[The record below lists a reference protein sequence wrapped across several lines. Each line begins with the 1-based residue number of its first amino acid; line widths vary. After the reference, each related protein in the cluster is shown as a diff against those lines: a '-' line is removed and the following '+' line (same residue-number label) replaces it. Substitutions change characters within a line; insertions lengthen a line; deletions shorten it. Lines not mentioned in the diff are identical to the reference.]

1 MRTFAFL
8 LILLSL
14 LLSLAAAGP
23 AAADRT
29 LTVFAAASLTEF
41 LEEAE
46 TVFERAHPGVT
57 LRLNLAASSRCRIQ
71 IDQGAPADIFMSANP
86 NNMTPLVEANL
97 AESPTIFAHNRLV
110 IMTPGNNPANLRT
123 PADLARPSITLVT
136 CAPQTPIGRYTRTVI
151 DNMDRSGDYGP
162 NFGRRVLANVHS
174 EEPTVKGVVAK
185 VHLGEADAGIC
196 YASDVTPAV
205 RPDVRVID
213 IPDAVNV
220 IADYP
225 IAVLRNTRE
234 RNLAREFV
242 HFILSRE
249 GQQLLARHGFIPA
262 RPPSSD
268 DTRVGPNPS

>member
-23 AAADRT
+23 VAADRT
-29 LTVFAAASLTEF
+29 LTVFGAASLTEF
-41 LEEAE
+41 LGE
-46 TVFERAHPGVT
+46 TKTIFERAHPDVT
-57 LRLNLAASSRCRIQ
+57 LRLNLASSSRCRIQ
-71 IDQGAPADIFMSANP
+71 IEQGAPADVFLSANT

-110 IMTPGNNPANLRT
+110 IITPGNNPADLRT
-123 PADLARPSITLVT
+123 PADLAKPGIVLIT
-136 CAPQTPIGRYTRTVI
+136 CAPQVPIGRYTRTVI
-151 DNMDRSGDYGP
+151 DNMDCSGDYGP
-162 NFGRRVLANVHS
+162 DFAQRVLANVRS
-174 EEPTVKGVVAK
+174 EEPTVKGIVAK

-213 IPDAVNV
+213 IPDTVNV

-225 IAVLRNTRE
+225 IAVLRNTRQ
-234 RNLAREFV
+234 RPLAREFV
-242 HFILSRE
+242 QFIMSPQ
-249 GQQLLARHGFIPA
+249 GQQLLAHHGFIPVQ
-262 RPPSSD
+262 PPAE
-268 DTRVGPNPS
+268 RLGLEPS